1 MHGLQDLYHEGISLL
16 QPNHNLNGE
25 MIMGMFSRIND
36 IVQAN
41 INAMLDKAE
50 DPEKIIRLIIQEM
63 EETLVEVRTDA
74 ARYIAQQKTLNRH
87 IDATS
92 KQVNGWQDKAQLAM
106 NNDKESLAKAALVE
120 KQKYVAKL
128 TSLEEQQA
136 HLSETIEKIQQDT
149 SRLNTKLA
157 EAKAKQKALVQ
168 RKNTAQ
174 TRLKVKQADHE
185 SKIDDAMMRFENY
198 EQRIDYLEAQVD
210 AYDLSKSSEASSLQ
224 AQFDAMENDETIE
237 KELAELKKKKVA

>member
-1 MHGLQDLYHEGISLL
+1 
-16 QPNHNLNGE
+16 
-25 MIMGMFSRIND
+25 MGMFSRIND

-74 ARYIAQQKTLNRH
+74 ARYIAQQKTLARQ

-92 KQVNGWQDKAQLAM
+92 KHINGWQDKAQLAM
-106 NNDKESLAKAALVE
+106 DNDKESLAKAALIE

-136 HLSETIEKIQQDT
+136 HLTESIEKIQADT
-149 SRLNTKLA
+149 GRLNSKLA
-157 EAKAKQKALVQ
+157 EAKAKQKTLVQ
-168 RKNTAQ
+168 RKNSAQ

-210 AYDLSKSSEASSLQ
+210 AYDLTKSDDATSLQ
-224 AQFDAMENDETIE
+224 AQFDAMEADEIIE
-237 KELAELKKKKVA
+237 KELEALKKKKVA

>member
-1 MHGLQDLYHEGISLL
+1 
-16 QPNHNLNGE
+16 
-25 MIMGMFSRIND
+25 MGMFSRIND

-74 ARYIAQQKTLNRH
+74 ARYIAQQKTLARQ

-92 KQVNGWQDKAQLAM
+92 KQINGWQDKAQLAM
-106 NNDKESLAKAALVE
+106 DNDKESLAKAALIE

-136 HLSETIEKIQQDT
+136 HLTESIEKIQADT
-149 SRLNTKLA
+149 GRLNSKLA
-157 EAKAKQKALVQ
+157 EAKAKQKTLVQ
-168 RKNTAQ
+168 RKNSAQ

-210 AYDLSKSSEASSLQ
+210 AYDLTKSDDATSLQ
-224 AQFDAMENDETIE
+224 AQFDAMEADEVIE
-237 KELAELKKKKVA
+237 KELEALKKKKVA

>member
-1 MHGLQDLYHEGISLL
+1 
-16 QPNHNLNGE
+16 
-25 MIMGMFSRIND
+25 MGMFSRIND

-74 ARYIAQQKTLNRH
+74 ARFIAQQKTLARH
-87 IDATS
+87 MAS
-92 KQVNGWQDKAQLAM
+92 ANKEVEGWQHKAQIAM
-106 NNDKESLAKAALVE
+106 NNDNDKESLAKAALIE

-128 TSLEEQQA
+128 ASLEEQEA
-136 HLSETIEKIQQDT
+136 HIAQSIEKIQGDT
-149 SRLNTKLA
+149 ARLNSKLA
-157 EAKAKQKALVQ
+157 EAKTKQKTLVQ
-168 RKNTAQ
+168 RKHSAQ

-185 SKIDDAMMRFENY
+185 GKIDDAMMRFESY
-198 EQRIDYLEAQVD
+198 EQRIDHLEAQVD
-210 AYDLSKSSEASSLQ
+210 AYDLTKSNEATSLQ
-224 AQFDAMENDETIE
+224 AEFDAMEADEAIE

>member
-1 MHGLQDLYHEGISLL
+1 
-16 QPNHNLNGE
+16 
-25 MIMGMFSRIND
+25 MGMFSRIND

-74 ARYIAQQKTLNRH
+74 ARYIAQQKTLTRQM
-87 IDATS
+87 DGAT
-92 KQVNGWQDKAQLAM
+92 KQINGWQDKAQLAM
-106 NNDKESLAKAALVE
+106 NNDKEALAKAALIE

-136 HLSETIEKIQQDT
+136 HLTETIEKIQEDT
-149 SRLNTKLA
+149 SRLNSKLA
-157 EAKAKQKALVQ
+157 EAKAKQKTLVQ
-168 RKNTAQ
+168 RRNSAQ
-174 TRLKVKQADHE
+174 TRLKVKQANHE
-185 SKIDDAMMRFENY
+185 SKIDDAMTRFENY

-210 AYDLSKSSEASSLQ
+210 AYDLTKSSDAASLQ
-224 AQFDAMENDETIE
+224 AQFDAMEAD
-237 KELAELKKKKVA
+237 

>member
-1 MHGLQDLYHEGISLL
+1 
-16 QPNHNLNGE
+16 
-25 MIMGMFSRIND
+25 MGMFSRIND

-74 ARYIAQQKTLNRH
+74 ARYIAQQKTLTRQM
-87 IDATS
+87 DAAT
-92 KQVNGWQDKAQLAM
+92 KQINGWQDKAQLAM
-106 NNDKESLAKAALVE
+106 NNDKEALAKAALIE

-136 HLSETIEKIQQDT
+136 HLTETIGKIQEDT
-149 SRLNTKLA
+149 SRLNSKLA
-157 EAKAKQKALVQ
+157 EAKAKQKTLVQ
-168 RKNTAQ
+168 RRNSAQ
-174 TRLKVKQADHE
+174 TRLKVKQANHE
-185 SKIDDAMMRFENY
+185 SKIDDAMTRFENY

-210 AYDLSKSSEASSLQ
+210 TYDLTKSSDAVSLQ
-224 AQFDAMENDETIE
+224 AQFDAMEADEAIE

>member
-1 MHGLQDLYHEGISLL
+1 
-16 QPNHNLNGE
+16 
-25 MIMGMFSRIND
+25 MGMFSRIND

-74 ARYIAQQKTLNRH
+74 ARYIAQQKTLTRQM
-87 IDATS
+87 DGAT
-92 KQVNGWQDKAQLAM
+92 KQINGWQDKAQLAM
-106 NNDKESLAKAALVE
+106 NNDKEALAKAALIE

-128 TSLEEQQA
+128 ASLEEQQA
-136 HLSETIEKIQQDT
+136 HLTETIEKIQEDT
-149 SRLNTKLA
+149 SRLNSKLA
-157 EAKAKQKALVQ
+157 EAKAKQKTLVQ
-168 RKNTAQ
+168 RRNSAQ
-174 TRLKVKQADHE
+174 TRLKVKQANHE
-185 SKIDDAMMRFENY
+185 SKIDDAMTRFENY

-210 AYDLSKSSEASSLQ
+210 AYDLTKSSDAASLQ
-224 AQFDAMENDETIE
+224 AQFDAMEADEAIE